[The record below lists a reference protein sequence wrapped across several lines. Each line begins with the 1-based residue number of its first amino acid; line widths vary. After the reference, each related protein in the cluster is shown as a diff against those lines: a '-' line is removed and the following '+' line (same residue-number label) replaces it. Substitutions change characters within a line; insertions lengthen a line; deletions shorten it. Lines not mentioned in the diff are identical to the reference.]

1 MPFADKLV
9 IVYLP
14 AFEASLL
21 PQPAQIPTEAN
32 ETDEIA
38 ITFFNDR
45 IIPTLSIYKTN

>member
-21 PQPAQIPTEAN
+21 PQPAKIPTEAN

-38 ITFFNDR
+38 IYD
-45 IIPTLSIYKTN
+45 STNQDLDDV